1 MRQPLPRSFS
11 GSRTDKD
18 NSSDSFSTGSWL
30 NRVRENFGQ
39 LLIPSGL
46 KPSSANGAPIHLLK
60 FEKSLPPARTQGASL
75 ITHAVIF
82 AALLLLFA
90 HGPGR
95 TPGTAPNGGQASGA
109 LTIPVAVFRS
119 LTNVHANDGSGRS
132 GGQNPIPATRGD
144 LPPRSSLIL
153 VRPMLPEEQHAK
165 VPEPPAIF
173 DANAAAVLKPTD
185 KMGLPWMTSET
196 GSAGPGKNHGI
207 GSTDGTTLGDGG
219 NGPVGDGT
227 AIGAYVP
234 GMIPPG
240 CDSCP
245 NPTYT
250 EEARRA
256 KVQGSVTLEVLV
268 GEDGRAHA
276 IRIVKGIGVGLDER
290 AVETVQGWKFT
301 PARDGAK
308 RPMAAWVTVEAV
320 FRLF

>member
-1 MRQPLPRSFS
+1 MHEPLLRSFS
-11 GSRTDKD
+11 GSGSDKV
-18 NSSDSFSTGSWL
+18 NFSDSFSAGSWL

-39 LLIPSGL
+39 FLIPSGL
-46 KPSSANGAPIHLLK
+46 KHSSANGAPIHLLK
-60 FEKSLPPARTQGASL
+60 FESSLPPARTQGASL
-75 ITHAVIF
+75 ITHGVIF
-82 AALLLLFA
+82 VALLLLFA

-95 TPGTAPNGGQASGA
+95 TPGTARKSTPEDGP

-119 LTNVHANDGSGRS
+119 LTNAQANDGSGRS
-132 GGQNPIPATRGD
+132 GGQNPIPATRGN

-153 VRPMLPEEQHAK
+153 VRPTLPEEQHAEL
-165 VPEPPAIF
+165 PEPPAIF
-173 DANAAAVLKPTD
+173 GSSAATVLKPTE

-196 GSAGPGKNHGI
+196 GSAGPGKYHGI
-207 GSTDGTTLGDGG
+207 GSKEGTTLGDGG
-219 NGPVGDGT
+219 DGPAGAGRG
-227 AIGAYVP
+227 IGVYVP
-234 GMIPPG
+234 GMITPG

-256 KVQGSVTLEVLV
+256 KVQGAVTLEVLV

-276 IRIVKGIGVGLDER
+276 IRVVKGIGFGLDER

-301 PARDGAK
+301 TARDGAK